1 MKKIAFL
8 FALLIA
14 SIGLVACN
22 QQKEVVKEKPPV
34 TEPNGENPS
43 TPNEPVTQEPKG
55 ENPSSPNEPDSQEPK
70 GENPSS
76 PNKPVTQEPKGENPS
91 SPNKPDSQ
99 KPEKKVYQNEVFKDV
114 VVTETSDKITI
125 TGKAQVFEGVFQYAL
140 YDGDKVVKES
150 NYQTEGAPAWGKFEI
165 TFEKGLVPTGN
176 AKLELFVYSAKDGS
190 KIDTLKIPIP
200 KP

>member
-1 MKKIAFL
+1 MKKIVYL
-8 FALLIA
+8 FAILIA
-14 SIGLVACN
+14 SIGLVSCN

-34 TEPNGENPS
+34 TEPKGENPSTPNEPVTQEPKGENPS

-55 ENPSSPNEPDSQEPK
+55 ENPSSPSKPDSQEP
-70 GENPSS
+70 
-76 PNKPVTQEPKGENPS
+76 
-91 SPNKPDSQ
+91 
-99 KPEKKVYQNEVFKDV
+99 EKKIFQNDVFKDV

-150 NYQTEGAPAWGKFEI
+150 NYQTDGAPAWGEFEI
-165 TFEKGLVPTGN
+165 TFSKGLVPSGN
-176 AKLELFVYSAKDGS
+176 TTFELFVYSAKDGS